1 MSKALKSSYG
11 KSFWYCIFRK
21 HMMLLLWHK
30 QKKNPL
36 LSSEGSFHYEWKAG
50 IARKITPV
58 CNPDNR
64 KKFSASFFYTA
75 SPHSEDCSTCGSI
88 QLYNA
93 CIFPFLRFSAAHS
106 HQRISV
112 PYSWL
117 CAHENSWSQQWRAS
131 MHVHHIAFL
140 HTADFHRCFSP
151 DVPEEA
157 LCL

>member
-1 MSKALKSSYG
+1 MQFEVIKFFKIHQIAFCMMSKALKSSYG

-64 KKFSASFFYTA
+64 KNSALPF
-75 SPHSEDCSTCGSI
+75 SI
-88 QLYNA
+88 QHQLTAKTVPHAEVFSYIMPA
-93 CIFPFLRFSAAHS
+93 FFLFCGF
-106 HQRISV
+106 
-112 PYSWL
+112 L
-117 CAHENSWSQQWRAS
+117 
-131 MHVHHIAFL
+131 HHIVIKEFPYHIAGSA
-140 HTADFHRCFSP
+140 HMKAAGHNN
-151 DVPEEA
+151 DVLP
-157 LCL
+157 CMCIT